1 MFKVLLQKGQA
12 LFITE
17 MCQIRKIPTTK
28 KKESN
33 SRWTAFRLNL
43 NVIEQSMK

>member
-17 MCQIRKIPTTK
+17 MCQIRKVPTTK
-28 KKESN
+28 KKN
-33 SRWTAFRLNL
+33 RTVVGQHLD
-43 NVIEQSMK
+43 